1 MSKAK
6 SDLGLPG
13 FTAVASLEG
22 PEIHYYITG
31 RRDLVTSIDGLVI
44 PKLQG
49 IDPENCQLWGDQL
62 ICSIEPGSE
71 IGIGIGGGGIGGGIA
86 KSTCISGDR
95 KKVCNCPKNCF
106 SSDTQC
112 WCISYPPA

>member
-71 IGIGIGGGGIGGGIA
+71 IGIGIGGGA
-86 KSTCISGDR
+86 EKSSCISGDGKKKCTCPYGCFATQTTCTCGR
-95 KKVCNCPKNCF
+95 K
-106 SSDTQC
+106 
-112 WCISYPPA
+112 